1 MKQLTGITL
10 GITIMLAT
18 FIGCSQ
24 QPEKVVIDKSK
35 YMLTTEPAG
44 AQEVIAAKKE
54 SQADQ
59 EIKIVGRIGG
69 SVDPWVKDRAA
80 FTIVDSSL
88 QACSDI
94 DGDTCKMPWDYCCAT
109 DQLPE
114 ATALVQF
121 VDEQGAILPE
131 DSRKLFDVK
140 ELNTVV
146 VKGVAKKDDAGNL
159 TVLAS
164 GMFVRK

>member
-1 MKQLTGITL
+1 MKQITGVTL
-10 GITIMLAT
+10 GITIMLVT

-44 AQEVIAAKKE
+44 AQEVIVAKKE
-54 SQADQ
+54 SQAEQ
-59 EIKIVGRIGG
+59 EITIVGRIGG
-69 SVDPWVKDRAA
+69 SADPWVKDRAA

-88 QACSDI
+88 KACSE
-94 DGDTCKMPWDYCCAT
+94 DGCPVPWDYCCLT